1 MGTFPNTV
9 PDLTLVDVAPSS
21 LIVAGI
27 KAGFILVAI
36 MYIVYSV
43 ILVRQVNIMN
53 TTIKTPLGP
62 IIQVAAWIHLA
73 LAVLFM
79 AGVLLLP

>member
-1 MGTFPNTV
+1 MGTFSNSV

-21 LIVAGI
+21 LVVVGI

-43 ILVRQVNIMN
+43 IIVRQVNTMN

-62 IIQVAAWIHLA
+62 IIQLAAWIHLA
-73 LAVLFM
+73 LSLLFM